1 MSASD
6 RTFSSITG
14 VENAVLS
21 VVHPVIRIIINK
33 RDSNTMINETI
44 RSLLRLIRPSVPS
57 YISILLLIWTL
68 CVYYTSHHE
77 SVKYKVYYFIIFI
90 YFLLTHTIYR
100 L

>member
-1 MSASD
+1 MSASLI
-6 RTFSSITG
+6 TFSTILG

-33 RDSNTMINETI
+33 RDSSTMINETI
-44 RSLLRLIRPSVPS
+44 RSLLRLVRPSVPS

-77 SVKYKVYYFIIFI
+77 SVKYKMYYFIFLCIFS
-90 YFLLTHTIYR
+90 LTHTTY
-100 L
+100 